1 MDKGRLPTGRQVTN
15 LKVTVAT
22 LLFTPTPGSS
32 HLSVQIQ
39 LWKVRKPQ
47 KVYELSAVVIWATR
61 LLFLSGSRGDQFKT
75 GDKLAFST
83 SFSAPS
89 SPL

>member
-47 KVYELSAVVIWATR
+47 KVYELSAVVI
-61 LLFLSGSRGDQFKT
+61 
-75 GDKLAFST
+75 
-83 SFSAPS
+83 
-89 SPL
+89 

>member
-1 MDKGRLPTGRQVTN
+1 MDKGRLPKGRQVTN

-47 KVYELSAVVIWATR
+47 KVCELSAVFI
-61 LLFLSGSRGDQFKT
+61 
-75 GDKLAFST
+75 
-83 SFSAPS
+83 
-89 SPL
+89 